1 MMFTFLVAVDLTV
14 IAHLLDARG
23 KQEKLTNN
31 DINVHAFVCVYVSL
45 CVCVCVYGCGGVRDA
60 C

>member
-1 MMFTFLVAVDLTV
+1 MKSKKMFTFLVAVDLME

-23 KQEKLTNN
+23 RQEKLTNN
-31 DINVHAFVCVYVSL
+31 DINEHA
-45 CVCVCVYGCGGVRDA
+45 CVCVCEREDA